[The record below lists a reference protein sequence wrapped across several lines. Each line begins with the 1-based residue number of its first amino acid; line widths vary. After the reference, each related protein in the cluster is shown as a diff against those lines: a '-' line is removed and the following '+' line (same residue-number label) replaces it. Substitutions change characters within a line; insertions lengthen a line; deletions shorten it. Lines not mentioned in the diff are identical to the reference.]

1 MKWKNTSEVE
11 RHQQDANYP
20 KRDPLEHVKD
30 KRGKH
35 DRKRDPH
42 SEPCGI
48 NPRDESVHACFDKSS
63 LKLPGSLSRR
73 SGFAR
78 AHHNDGL
85 ERRHNTR
92 TVAHG
97 DTQPDNAAG
106 RI

>member
-1 MKWKNTSEVE
+1 MYE
-11 RHQQDANYP
+11 
-20 KRDPLEHVKD
+20 D
-30 KRGKH
+30 KRGQH
-35 DRKRDPH
+35 ERKRDPH
-42 SEPCGI
+42 SELCGV

-92 TVAHG
+92 TIAHG
-97 DTQPDNAAG
+97 DTQPDNTAG